1 MATALALSPSK
12 GVHNPFLTL
21 PLSELPATAQR
32 SPELKPSVLSIVA
45 HDAAHAGNK
54 PNSPPRQITTLDLAE
69 DLDVAAAA
77 GQARQSP
84 LLHSTPIAV
93 RSLSAA
99 TSMSAPLLGPSAAA
113 AHSASASPP
122 VAHSI
127 FTPSALL
134 SSPVNASSLLAGSS
148 AATATAPTTL
158 LGVLSASNCL
168 THSPPLTPQ
177 QAQQQLHSPN
187 QQPPSLS
194 PSAAKRRKIE
204 QQPMPAH

>member
-1 MATALALSPSK
+1 MATALALSPGK

-32 SPELKPSVLSIVA
+32 SPELKPTVLSIVA
-45 HDAAHAGNK
+45 HDATHAGNK

-69 DLDVAAAA
+69 DLDVAEAA
-77 GQARQSP
+77 ARQSP
-84 LLHSTPIAV
+84 LLQSTPVAV
-93 RSLSAA
+93 RSLNAS

-113 AHSASASPP
+113 SHSTNASPP

-134 SSPVNASSLLAGSS
+134 SPSVTASALVVGSSS
-148 AATATAPTTL
+148 AAASATAPTTL

-204 QQPMPAH
+204 QQPMHAH